1 MSPKQLREMEG
12 KYQRIEALRNLAPD
26 LIALWEAVV
35 KRDNAE
41 RNLEAVCRDP
51 DGQDDAFRIEE
62 EMPALNERI
71 RTTLARLKEKK
82 Q

>member
-1 MSPKQLREMEG
+1 MSPEQLREMEG

-51 DGQDDAFRIEE
+51 DGQDDALRIEE